1 MRIVEALKEDGEVVS
16 MTGDGINDAPALRAA
31 DIGVAIGSGTDVTK
45 ETADLVLIDDSFS
58 TITEAIR
65 QGRIA
70 FDNIRKVVIFL
81 LSNSFTELL
90 MVSASLIFH
99 IPLPITAV
107 QILWANLVED
117 GLPNFALAFEPGE
130 EDIMRRKPL
139 KRNEAILDKPGK
151 VLVFFVGIITDLI
164 LVGIFLY
171 LYYFTSFSLPYIQTF
186 IFAALS
192 TDSLLYVF
200 SLKDMHRS
208 LFKTNLFNNHYLII
222 AVVAGFA
229 ITFAA
234 IYATPLN
241 TLLGTVPLHGGM
253 LIFLLA
259 LGILEVALVEAT
271 KWWMRERLIVALA

>member
-1 MRIVEALKEDGEVVS
+1 M
-16 MTGDGINDAPALRAA
+16 
-31 DIGVAIGSGTDVTK
+31 AIGSGTDVTK

-130 EDIMRRKPL
+130 RENWHYVPRARQ
-139 KRNEAILDKPGK
+139 G
-151 VLVFFVGIITDLI
+151 VVGAAHKHR
-164 LVGIFLY
+164 
-171 LYYFTSFSLPYIQTF
+171 FTIARPCGLRTCPSL
-186 IFAALS
+186 
-192 TDSLLYVF
+192 
-200 SLKDMHRS
+200 
-208 LFKTNLFNNHYLII
+208 
-222 AVVAGFA
+222 
-229 ITFAA
+229 
-234 IYATPLN
+234 
-241 TLLGTVPLHGGM
+241 
-253 LIFLLA
+253 
-259 LGILEVALVEAT
+259 
-271 KWWMRERLIVALA
+271 